1 MKTYCVLV
9 LACAAV
15 HFTVFAQ
22 QQSVAHPAD
31 TLAIYGSH
39 IITGQDFLERFELM
53 PWPLK
58 DNKARIEYT
67 KEEFLRSLVAEKVL
81 ALEAQRL
88 GFGDDTTTGELQY
101 TLQRMFTRD
110 EVYKRD
116 VVSKIRVTEAELRDG
131 LRKYASELRVVLYGL
146 VSKKEGDL
154 LLRKMAASRNKEKTF
169 EAFRDSLYTPLD
181 TLTVNFGETEPVVE
195 NAAYAL
201 KVGALSQPLQAD
213 ASHWVLVK
221 VIDKTTNAKYAKQ
234 SMQDQL
240 YSVRTIVSRRHEDSL
255 ASRTFSTLLSPQRAE
270 ADPVLFKEL
279 ADSVLFVMK
288 SDSANHYAKNLFHF
302 TSDDCDRLERTF
314 GAKVGKKLVMI
325 ESGDLTLGMVLNGL
339 KYNQVVFPT
348 LKPSVVQAIVNNNIK
363 TVIQNELLAR
373 EGVKR
378 NYQQSDNVRHD
389 LAVWMDNRRGRL
401 LMNAVADT
409 VTVSDEEVQ
418 AYYANNASAFG
429 AAVELKVREILV
441 DSVSMALQLRKR
453 IDAGE
458 NFASLASKYS
468 KRTAWAARGGESEY
482 FLSTKY
488 PELGGYAS
496 SADSGKVIG
505 PLRIPDGLTIFTV
518 LDRRIHDDSIK
529 STLAA
534 VKRNIRKKLLDE
546 KKQQTWNKYIGGLAA
561 KYNVSMN
568 LANLRK
574 TATTTTSM
582 VTWRTIGFG
591 GRILAVPMV
600 MPQTEWVREMQSA
613 KKINQ

>member
-1 MKTYCVLV
+1 
-9 LACAAV
+9 
-15 HFTVFAQ
+15 
-22 QQSVAHPAD
+22 
-31 TLAIYGSH
+31 
-39 IITGQDFLERFELM
+39 
-53 PWPLK
+53 
-58 DNKARIEYT
+58 
-67 KEEFLRSLVAEKVL
+67 
-81 ALEAQRL
+81 
-88 GFGDDTTTGELQY
+88 
-101 TLQRMFTRD
+101 
-110 EVYKRD
+110 
-116 VVSKIRVTEAELRDG
+116 
-131 LRKYASELRVVLYGL
+131 
-146 VSKKEGDL
+146 
-154 LLRKMAASRNKEKTF
+154 
-169 EAFRDSLYTPLD
+169 
-181 TLTVNFGETEPVVE
+181 
-195 NAAYAL
+195 
-201 KVGALSQPLQAD
+201 
-213 ASHWVLVK
+213 
-221 VIDKTTNAKYAKQ
+221 
-234 SMQDQL
+234 
-240 YSVRTIVSRRHEDSL
+240 
-255 ASRTFSTLLSPQRAE
+255 
-270 ADPVLFKEL
+270 
-279 ADSVLFVMK
+279 
-288 SDSANHYAKNLFHF
+288 
-302 TSDDCDRLERTF
+302 
-314 GAKVGKKLVMI
+314 
-325 ESGDLTLGMVLNGL
+325 
-339 KYNQVVFPT
+339 
-348 LKPSVVQAIVNNNIK
+348 VQAIVNNNIK

-418 AYYANNASAFG
+418 AYYTNNASAFG

-441 DSVSMALQLRKR
+441 DSVSLALQLRKR

-529 STLAA
+529 STLPA
-534 VKRNIRKKLLDE
+534 VKQNIRKKLLDE

-574 TATTTTSM
+574 TPTTTTSM